1 VTLARWKVGAA
12 PLALRGF
19 DDINRFW
26 DGNDGRWVAQVLPG
40 NYYVTKHDEVISTIL
55 GSCISTCV
63 RDPEIAIGG
72 MNHFML
78 PKDPGNDSGGDALRY
93 GCFAIERLINVLVKH
108 GAERDRLEVKVF
120 GGGRVIAGMGDV
132 GRSNIVFVRDYFA
145 TEGLEVVAE
154 DVGGNYARRI
164 RYYPAT
170 GRTLVKVLETHEA
183 ADIAQS
189 ETRHQARL
197 SLKPPGGEVELFG

>member
-1 VTLARWKVGAA
+1 MKNTSSLGLVVSMIAGMGCMGAKEDGGAPARYGVYALELLLNA
-12 PLALRGF
+12 VLRG
-19 DDINRFW
+19 
-26 DGNDGRWVAQVLPG
+26 
-40 NYYVTKHDEVISTIL
+40 
-55 GSCISTCV
+55 
-63 RDPEIAIGG
+63 GG
-72 MNHFML
+72 QR
-78 PKDPGNDSGGDALRY
+78 SA
-93 GCFAIERLINVLVKH
+93 
-108 GAERDRLEVKVF
+108 LEVKVF

-170 GRTLVKVLETHEA
+170 GRTLGKVLETHEA